1 MRAGASTRRMGHGGG
16 AALVCA
22 GLVPFLCACS
32 SITVQ
37 GAKPL
42 RVQQIGTLR
51 LAPVEGET
59 ASVVMSQGLG
69 LIPGRGGVTLGYS
82 RETTISFSDARD
94 CRVVILADRSTNLAA
109 LREIL
114 GDINQAGGKT
124 CAFTK
129 DGKPVAP

>member
-1 MRAGASTRRMGHGGG
+1 MRAGASTRGMRQGGG

-22 GLVPFLCACS
+22 GLVPLLCACS

-42 RVQQIGTLR
+42 RVQLIGTLR
-51 LAPVEGET
+51 LAPVEGEA
-59 ASVVMSQGLG
+59 ASVVVSQGLG

-82 RETTISFSDARD
+82 RETTISFSSAHD

-114 GDINQAGGKT
+114 GDINQAEGKT

-129 DGKPVAP
+129 DGKPVEP